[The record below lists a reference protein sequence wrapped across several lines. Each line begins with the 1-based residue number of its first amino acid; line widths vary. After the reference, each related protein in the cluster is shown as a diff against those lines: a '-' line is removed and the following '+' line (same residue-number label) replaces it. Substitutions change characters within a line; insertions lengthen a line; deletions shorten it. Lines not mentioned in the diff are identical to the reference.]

1 MMVVTNPLV
10 TALVFLLNVFF
21 GTYIFLVMLRFLLQ
35 LIRLGIR
42 HDPLLRLVWKAT
54 DLPLLFLYNFI
65 PGWRNIDFSAII
77 LMFCL
82 KMMELSII
90 AWLYG
95 QHLSLLALFIVA
107 LASLLSLLLNVY
119 FFSILI
125 EVILS
130 WVSPSDSHNHPLGYL
145 LSQLNAPLLR
155 PVRRAIPPVQGI
167 DFSAFIVLIGLQLVN
182 ILVVE
187 PLLRYLVV

>member
-82 KMMELSII
+82 EMVVIWTTFRTVGPLHCGPCQPVIVI
-90 AWLYG
+90 AKC
-95 QHLSLLALFIVA
+95 LF
-107 LASLLSLLLNVY
+107 L
-119 FFSILI
+119 
-125 EVILS
+125 
-130 WVSPSDSHNHPLGYL
+130 HHPH
-145 LSQLNAPLLR
+145 
-155 PVRRAIPPVQGI
+155 
-167 DFSAFIVLIGLQLVN
+167 
-182 ILVVE
+182 
-187 PLLRYLVV
+187 